1 MVGSFL
7 FLDFLPPPEAIA
19 ASVLDTVLSP
29 SSFPLEELVLLDLF
43 IFILRLGDSGRGC

>member
-19 ASVLDTVLSP
+19 ASVLDTVLSVGGNFV
-29 SSFPLEELVLLDLF
+29 SQEQVGLHSYLVWHL
-43 IFILRLGDSGRGC
+43 